1 MISLKLK
8 ISGGRASLVYEYVML
23 VYRSVVSKGQKLFPA
38 CIPTVPDTEGCGRL
52 VGEHHVVLCLVEHG
66 LGLVLLEE
74 QHGCQIWILLAQLQ
88 LFGKPASQWTQLLCK
103 Q

>member
-1 MISLKLK
+1 MLPGVPAAE
-8 ISGGRASLVYEYVML
+8 GG
-23 VYRSVVSKGQKLFPA
+23 G
-38 CIPTVPDTEGCGRL
+38 GL
-52 VGEHHVVLCLVEHG
+52 VGEHDVVLGVVEHG

-74 QHGCQIWILLAQLQ
+74 QHGCQIWILFAQLQ